1 MRAVI
6 ATEYVTLDGVM
17 EAPGG
22 ERSHD
27 WSFTSADPRNREI
40 AEVWASTGAISV
52 GRTTLVHSG
61 GENVR

>member
-22 ERSHD
+22 EDSLGTRGG
-27 WSFTSADPRNREI
+27 WSFHFSN
-40 AEVWASTGAISV
+40 
-52 GRTTLVHSG
+52 
-61 GENVR
+61 GELNG